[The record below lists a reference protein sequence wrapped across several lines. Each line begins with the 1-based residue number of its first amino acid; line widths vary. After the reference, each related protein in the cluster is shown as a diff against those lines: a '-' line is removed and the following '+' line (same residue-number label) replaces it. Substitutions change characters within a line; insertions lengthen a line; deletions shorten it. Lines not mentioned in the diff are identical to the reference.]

1 MLVPCTMQGMRI
13 RGIFSFLGKRISP
26 FDPQEKGPTLQ
37 ASSSKNFN
45 ACRLHCPQRGAA
57 AFEAA
62 IRFAS
67 ASTTRCRSAH
77 LAEVQPN
84 FRLPPVSTMRRAPA
98 MPHSVGSLSP
108 DKRHSRLT
116 IVRRG
121 CKRSRLAGI
130 HGAAMYTALTLR
142 SACSHSSY
150 KPAMSGGE
158 GDSPRPFSRRF
169 KGDTLCR
176 EREYP
181 PLAHSRTVREQR
193 AALPR
198 CQFRFPYG
206 KTISPEAKSCR
217 GRREHENADA
227 ARSVPPARRC
237 WTRRGNSQ
245 CPSPW

>member
-121 CKRSRLAGI
+121 CNRCRIAGI
-130 HGAAMYTALTLR
+130 HGEAMYTAPTLR
-142 SACSHSSY
+142 SACSHSSCN
-150 KPAMSGGE
+150 PSMLGVE
-158 GDSPRPFSRRF
+158 GDSPRVLL
-169 KGDTLCR
+169 G
-176 EREYP
+176 
-181 PLAHSRTVREQR
+181 V
-193 AALPR
+193 
-198 CQFRFPYG
+198 
-206 KTISPEAKSCR
+206 
-217 GRREHENADA
+217 
-227 ARSVPPARRC
+227 
-237 WTRRGNSQ
+237 
-245 CPSPW
+245 

>member
-121 CKRSRLAGI
+121 CKSVTNCRDSWRSHVHRTYIAQRVQFFKIETANVWGRGGRPLVLSLGGLRGI
-130 HGAAMYTALTLR
+130 L
-142 SACSHSSY
+142 SFEKESI
-150 KPAMSGGE
+150 
-158 GDSPRPFSRRF
+158 
-169 KGDTLCR
+169 
-176 EREYP
+176 
-181 PLAHSRTVREQR
+181 PL
-193 AALPR
+193 
-198 CQFRFPYG
+198 
-206 KTISPEAKSCR
+206 
-217 GRREHENADA
+217 
-227 ARSVPPARRC
+227 
-237 WTRRGNSQ
+237 
-245 CPSPW
+245 